1 MLNRLKAIF
10 YAFLSILISISAYL
24 VPMLVA
30 FLSTMVDG
38 DFEVDA
44 PPEERAELVTRE
56 RRTMY
61 VAMTRAMRA
70 LLVVRPAGASSP
82 AR

>member
-1 MLNRLKAIF
+1 
-10 YAFLSILISISAYL
+10 
-24 VPMLVA
+24 VA
-30 FLSTMVDG
+30 LAGFFDG
-38 DFEVDA
+38 EYPVVGKDA

-82 AR
+82 LLDGCRAGRWNTGVAGEA